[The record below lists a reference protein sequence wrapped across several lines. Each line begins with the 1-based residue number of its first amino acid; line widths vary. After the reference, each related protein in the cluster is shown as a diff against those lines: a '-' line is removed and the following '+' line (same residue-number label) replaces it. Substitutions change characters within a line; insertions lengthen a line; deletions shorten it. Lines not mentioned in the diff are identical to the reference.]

1 MHFEYDK
8 GNDTLHIELSP
19 KQSGDIFPFETDNF
33 TVLMDLNE
41 DVADDDDDDDIVSI
55 TIRHASHVVA
65 QMIAAGVD
73 VGGAAGTPSPKQG
86 MVWYEADSSMISA
99 FGYDEQEQILEVAF
113 HKTGVY
119 RYFEVPKDVFE
130 GLREASSQ
138 GRYMRGHIIDCYLY
152 EKSRGRR

>member
-8 GNDTLHIELSP
+8 DNDILHIELSP

-41 DVADDDDDDDIVSI
+41 DVTDDEDDDDIVSI
-55 TIRHASHVVA
+55 SIRQASHVVA

-86 MVWYEADSSMISA
+86 MVWYEADSSMISS
-99 FGYDEQEQILEVAF
+99 FGYDENQKILEVAF

-130 GLREASSQ
+130 GLRNSDSK
-138 GRYMRGHIIDCYLY
+138 GSYMRSLIIDQYFY